1 MSQLGSMNG
10 PSNLETLVD
19 VRTKQR
25 SPVNGRKPE
34 KPDSTFADLVNRPE
48 VKAPNSKEVPDR
60 TGRGTEK
67 SEKSEKTERADKA
80 IEVKTEAEA
89 NEETGSKEAQ
99 SVQKNDPGQAVTRP
113 SGTKREKAMLEFMD
127 SMESE
132 LGIPPQ
138 EIVAAMAQMKLS
150 DFVKPPEDTAEQ
162 VIENLDLTP
171 EGAERALALY
181 TAFLHQSKTGAPT
194 DQPTVESMF
203 NIPNRPNMG
212 KSDLV
217 SKDVL
222 SGAEK
227 TLESKQQLNQSLDVM
242 NKKFFMQDRELGVK
256 EAPAKMPFLTEME
269 MEALEETRSSSA
281 AAPLPA
287 VDLKAQAKS
296 AKTDGKAALGPEAFF
311 QLGFLK
317 AQMGEGGKAG
327 QGKADLPQASQPEVT
342 QMIQPDQ
349 MMMAAEKGADSG
361 SESASKEFF
370 SSSNFTKPEEGLATQ
385 SDSAPLK
392 DFSSTLGLTQAV
404 DVKSEMKHGV
414 MGPDRQANVD
424 KLADQAQMIVYKGGG
439 EAIVKLNPE
448 GLGEVRLKVM
458 VQDGKV
464 SLEMATETKE
474 AKKLIESSLGDL
486 KNSLASHKLSIDQ
499 VRVDVGNQTQSDSQS
514 QKNMDAR
521 SDLNQGRQFMG
532 QFREEM
538 SGRRDSFIEMP
549 GIKAYQARRKG
560 PDPLTAAPEVATKSR
575 STGPG
580 RGERMNLIA

>member
-60 TGRGTEK
+60 AGRGA
-67 SEKSEKTERADKA
+67 EKSEKTERADKA
-80 IEVKTEAEA
+80 IEVNSEAET
-89 NEETGSKEAQ
+89 NEKTGSKEAQ
-99 SVQKNDPGQAVTRP
+99 SVQKSDPGQAVTRP

-132 LGIPPQ
+132 LGIPPH
-138 EIVAAMAQMKLS
+138 EIVAAMAQMKPS
-150 DFVKPPEDTAEQ
+150 DFAKPPEETAEQ

-171 EGAERALALY
+171 EGAQRALALY
-181 TAFLHQSKTGAPT
+181 TAFLHQSKTASST
-194 DQPTVESMF
+194 DKPIVESMF
-203 NIPNRPNMG
+203 NIPNRPTMG

-222 SGAEK
+222 SGAQK

-242 NKKFFMQDRELGVK
+242 NKKFFMQDRELGAQ

-269 MEALEETRSSSA
+269 MEALEETRNSSA
-281 AAPLPA
+281 APPLPA
-287 VDLKAQAKS
+287 VDLKAQTKLAKNE
-296 AKTDGKAALGPEAFF
+296 GQAALSPEAFF

-317 AQMGEGGKAG
+317 AQMGEGAKAG
-327 QGKADLPQASQPEVT
+327 QGKTELSQTAQPEVT

-349 MMMAAEKGADSG
+349 MMMAAEKSTDTGSG
-361 SESASKEFF
+361 SAAKEFF
-370 SSSNFTKPEEGLATQ
+370 SESNFTKSEPSLKGE
-385 SDSAPLK
+385 SDPAPLK
-392 DFSSTLGLTQAV
+392 DFSATLGLTQAV
-404 DVKSEMKHGV
+404 DARSEMKAGV

-448 GLGEVRLKVM
+448 GLGEVRMKVM

-560 PDPLTAAPEVATKSR
+560 PDPLTAAPDVATKSR

>member
-60 TGRGTEK
+60 AGRGT
-67 SEKSEKTERADKA
+67 EKSEKTERADKA

-138 EIVAAMAQMKLS
+138 EIVAAMAQMKPS
-150 DFVKPPEDTAEQ
+150 DFVKPPEETAEQ

-194 DQPTVESMF
+194 DKPTVESMF

-217 SKDVL
+217 SKDVF

-269 MEALEETRSSSA
+269 MEALEETRSSSM

-296 AKTDGKAALGPEAFF
+296 AQADGKAAVGPEAFF
-311 QLGFLK
+311 QMGFLK
-317 AQMGEGGKAG
+317 AQMGEGAKAG
-327 QGKADLPQASQPEVT
+327 AGKTDLQQTANPEVT

-349 MMMAAEKGADSG
+349 MMMATEKSAETG

-370 SSSNFTKPEEGLATQ
+370 SSSNFTKPEQGLGNQT
-385 SDSAPLK
+385 DPAPLK
-392 DFSSTLGLTQAV
+392 DFSSTLGITQAV
-404 DVKSEMKHGV
+404 DARSEMKPGV